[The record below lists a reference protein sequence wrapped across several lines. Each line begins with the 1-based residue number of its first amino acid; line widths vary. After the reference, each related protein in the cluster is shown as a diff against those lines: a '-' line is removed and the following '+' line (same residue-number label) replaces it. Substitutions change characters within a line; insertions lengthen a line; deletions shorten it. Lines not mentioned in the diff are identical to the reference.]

1 MNAPDLQQGLQTAL
15 ALHQVGRIAEAIK
28 LYEAILG
35 IDSSHADAL
44 HLLGVAR
51 HQTGDS
57 EVGVTLIRKA
67 IARSRKRP
75 EFHSNLGQALE
86 AVGRPAEAEKA
97 YRQALA
103 LDRDMTDALSNLGA
117 ILLARGRTDDAI
129 RALSKAVRLDPR
141 HGTARMNLGNAKRAN
156 GAPAEAVEQH
166 RAAAGLMPLSDKA
179 WVNLATSLMDL
190 QRLDEAELALKRSLA
205 LNPALIESLNNLGFL
220 YINQPDYGRAERC
233 FTAAINTEPRYA
245 APRAGMAEVNFL
257 QDRAEAALEH
267 SARALELTPNDPQIR
282 SRRAIQLLTTGRV
295 HEGWVLRDARLEA
308 KDAIDHRRRPPRW
321 IGEPLTGRSLLI
333 TAEEGIGDEILFA
346 SCFRDAIASA
356 GRCILECDARLLDVF
371 RRSFPEATVEPVRRS
386 GDRFKPIQDYG
397 WLPKTPPVDLAIES
411 GSLFQHFR
419 SNLDAYAGVGP
430 YLTADPERVLL
441 WRSRLDALGPGLK
454 VGFSW
459 RSKELSRFR
468 NSHYTTLND
477 WSELFQVPGARFIS
491 MQYGNGWAGEIAEA
505 KDRLGCEIT
514 VFEDADLSDDFETIF
529 ALSQALDLIICPSST
544 VSWVGGALGKPT
556 WVVHLRP
563 NFTRLGTDHFPGFP
577 SMRSFPK
584 GVLEPWSVCFEPVR
598 DALVGEIART
608 RPGTAP

>member
-1 MNAPDLQQGLQTAL
+1 MNTPDLQQGLQTAL
-15 ALHQVGRIAEAIK
+15 ALHQGGQIDQAIK
-28 LYEAILG
+28 LYEAIIG
-35 IDSSHADAL
+35 IDPGHADAL

-57 EVGVTLIRKA
+57 ETGVTLIRKA

-117 ILLARGRTDDAI
+117 ILLARGRTNDAI
-129 RALSKAVRLDPR
+129 RALSKAVKLDPN
-141 HGTARMNLGNAKRAN
+141 HGTARMNLGNAKRAD
-156 GAPAEAVEQH
+156 GAPGEAVELH
-166 RAAAGLMPLSDKA
+166 RDAARLMPSSDKA

-190 QRLDEAELALKRSLA
+190 QELDDAQSALKRSLT
-205 LNPALIESLNNLGFL
+205 LSPALIESLNNLGFL
-220 YINQPDYGRAERC
+220 YINQPDYGRAARC

-245 APRAGMAEVNFL
+245 APHAGMAEVHFL

-267 SARALELTPNDPQIR
+267 SARALELTPNDPQIQ
-282 SRRAIQLLTTGRV
+282 SRRSIQLLTMGRV
-295 HEGWVLRDARLEA
+295 REGWVLRDARLET
-308 KDAIDHRRRPPRW
+308 KGAIEHRRRPPRW
-321 IGEPLTGRSLLI
+321 TGEPLAGRSLLV

-346 SCFRDAIASA
+346 SCFRDAIANT
-356 GRCILECDARLLDVF
+356 GNCVLECDARLLDVF
-371 RRSFPEATVEPVRRS
+371 RRSFPEATVEAVRRS
-386 GDRFKPIQDYG
+386 GDRFKPVQDYG
-397 WLPKTPPVDLAIES
+397 WLPKNPPIDLAIES

-419 SNLDAYAGVGP
+419 PNLDAYATVGP
-430 YLTADPERVLL
+430 YLIADDARVTE
-441 WRSRLDALGPGLK
+441 WRARLDALAPGLK

-468 NSHYTTLND
+468 NSHYTTLDD
-477 WSELFQVPGARFIS
+477 WSGLFQVPGARFIS
-491 MQYGNGWAGEIAEA
+491 MQYGNGWAEEIAEA
-505 KDRLGCEIT
+505 TDRLGCEIT

-529 ALSQALDLIICPSST
+529 ALSEALDLIICPSST

-577 SMRSFPK
+577 SMRGFPK

-598 DALVGEIART
+598 DALIDQIAQT
-608 RPGTAP
+608 RSGDAP

>member
-1 MNAPDLQQGLQTAL
+1 MNAPDLRQGLQTAL
-15 ALHQVGRIAEAIK
+15 ALHQGGQIDQAMK
-28 LYEAILG
+28 LYEAIVG
-35 IDSSHADAL
+35 IDPGHADAL

-57 EVGVTLIRKA
+57 EAGVTLIRKA

-86 AVGRPAEAEKA
+86 AVGRLAEAEKA
-97 YRQALA
+97 YRQSLS
-103 LDRDMTDALSNLGA
+103 LDSDMTDALSNLGA
-117 ILLARGRTDDAI
+117 LLLARGRTSDSI

-141 HGTARMNLGNAKRAN
+141 HGTARMNLGNAKRAA
-156 GAPAEAVEQH
+156 GAPGEAVELH
-166 RAAAGLMPLSDKA
+166 SDAARLMPLSDKA

-190 QRLDEAELALKRSLA
+190 QHLDEAELALKRSLA
-205 LNPALIESLNNLGFL
+205 LSPALIESLNNLGFL
-220 YINQPDYGRAERC
+220 YINQPDYGRAARC

-245 APRAGMAEVNFL
+245 APHAGMAEVDFL
-257 QDRAEAALEH
+257 QDRAEAALQH
-267 SARALELTPNDPQIR
+267 SARALRLTPDDPQIR

-295 HEGWVLRDARLEA
+295 HEGWVLRDARLQA
-308 KDAIDHRRRPPRW
+308 KDAIEHRRRPRRW
-321 IGEPLTGRSLLI
+321 AGEPLAGRRLLI

-346 SCFRDAIASA
+346 SCFRDAIAA
-356 GRCILECDARLLDVF
+356 AEKCVLECDARLVDVF

-386 GDRFKPIQDYG
+386 GDRFKPVQDYG
-397 WLPKTPPVDLAIES
+397 WLPKNPPIDLAIES

-419 SNLDAYAGVGP
+419 PSLDAYANVGP
-430 YLTADPERVLL
+430 YLGADPGRVED
-441 WRSRLDALGPGLK
+441 WRARLGALGPGLK

-468 NSHYTTLND
+468 NTHYTTLDD

-491 MQYGNGWAGEIAEA
+491 MQYGNGWAEEIAEA
-505 KDRLGCEIT
+505 QARLGCEIA

-556 WVVHLRP
+556 WVVHLSP

-584 GVLEPWSVCFEPVR
+584 RVFEPWSTCFEPVR
-598 DALVGEIART
+598 DALVELVAQGQ
-608 RPGTAP
+608 PGDAP